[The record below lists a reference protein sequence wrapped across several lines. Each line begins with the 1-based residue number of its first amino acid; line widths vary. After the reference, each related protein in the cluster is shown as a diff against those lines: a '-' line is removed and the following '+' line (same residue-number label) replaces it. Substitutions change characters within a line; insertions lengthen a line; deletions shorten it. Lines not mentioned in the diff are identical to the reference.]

1 MRLSKEESFLSA
13 YCMEI
18 GLIVAFVAIGIMLF
32 WFQYEMTN
40 PNGPVQQVISQEQTQ
55 LDQVK
60 GNCKALGDWIL
71 KQGGNPLNLDS
82 VVDQAKNIYMVNCK

>member
-1 MRLSKEESFLSA
+1 MRLSKEESWLSA
-13 YCMEI
+13 YSMELLFIGAFVTI
-18 GLIVAFVAIGIMLF
+18 GLLMV
-32 WFQYEMTN
+32 WFNYEMTN
-40 PNGPVQQVISQEQTQ
+40 TQGPVQQAIIKEQSQ

-60 GNCKALGDWIL
+60 GNCKALGDWII